1 MVKRKL
7 GSFLPYS
14 ASQGSSYVAKP
25 YIGKVLTRA
34 RVERFFLHKLIG
46 LLIVFDALDLISRK
60 GLDTELCFLGCF
72 LPVE

>member
-46 LLIVFDALDLISRK
+46 LLMYSMH
-60 GLDTELCFLGCF
+60 
-72 LPVE
+72 